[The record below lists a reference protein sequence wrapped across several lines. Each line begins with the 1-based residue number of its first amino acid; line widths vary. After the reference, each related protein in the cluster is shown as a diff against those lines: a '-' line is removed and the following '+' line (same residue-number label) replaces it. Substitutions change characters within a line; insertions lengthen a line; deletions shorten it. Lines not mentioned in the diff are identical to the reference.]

1 MKISIQP
8 IGPGMVQQVQRVC
21 PDCQGEGTIFVVH
34 GMLRDEKCLR
44 FEKKKKHTKLGRKIL
59 FSGKGRE
66 FFFEG
71 LYYTLCC

>member
-1 MKISIQP
+1 LSSAGGKGNAVQRCYSCNGNGMKISIQP

-44 FEKKKKHTKLGRKIL
+44 FEKKKNIPN
-59 FSGKGRE
+59 
-66 FFFEG
+66 
-71 LYYTLCC
+71 